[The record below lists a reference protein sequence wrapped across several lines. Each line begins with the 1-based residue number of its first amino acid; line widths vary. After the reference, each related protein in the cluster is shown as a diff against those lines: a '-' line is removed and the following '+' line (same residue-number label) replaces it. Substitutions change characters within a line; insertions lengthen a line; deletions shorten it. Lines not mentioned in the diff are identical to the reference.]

1 MFSVVNHVLHKD
13 GKPVPQKPSPNH
25 GGAMKPEI
33 LVLHYTA
40 SSSAAGA
47 IATLTDGHSINRVSA
62 HLVLDK
68 DGSVTQLLPLN
79 VVGWHVGKSAWEG
92 KPGCNN
98 FAIGIEQVNA
108 GVLNHM
114 ADGSLRTQLG
124 KRVVPASEALHAQH
138 RITHG
143 WAYWEDY
150 PDAQVQAAIAIGQ
163 ALHAAYHFK
172 DVVGHEDVATPP
184 GRKIDPGP
192 AYPLDL
198 VRSRVLGRQ

>member
-1 MFSVVNHVLHKD
+1 MFSVVNHVLQKD

-25 GGAMKPEI
+25 GGVMKPEL

-40 SSSAAGA
+40 SSAAAGA
-47 IATLTDGHSINRVSA
+47 IATLTNGHASNRVSA

-98 FAIGIEQVNA
+98 FSIGIEQVNA

-114 ADGSLRTQLG
+114 ADGSFRTQIG
-124 KRVVPASEALHAQH
+124 KRVIPASDVLHAQH

-163 ALHAAYHFK
+163 ALHGAYGFK
-172 DVVGHEDVATPP
+172 DVVGHEDVATPS
-184 GRKIDPGP
+184 GRKTDPGP

-198 VRSRVLGRQ
+198 VRSRILGRQ